1 MEYDTAS
8 ETQTLEKDNTVSIY
22 IYLRFSETD
31 LGLLLQDENGLVS

>member
-8 ETQTLEKDNTVSIY
+8 ETETLEKDNTVSIY
-22 IYLRFSETD
+22 IYLRFSETG